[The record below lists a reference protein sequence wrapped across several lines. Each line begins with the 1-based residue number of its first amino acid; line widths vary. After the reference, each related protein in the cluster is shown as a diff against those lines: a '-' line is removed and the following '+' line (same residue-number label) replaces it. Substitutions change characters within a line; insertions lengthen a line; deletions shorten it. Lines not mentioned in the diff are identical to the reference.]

1 MHLVRW
7 FKVIKLASSSA
18 KQSSDHHIPKSKSSR
33 SVRDA
38 ESTRADILDA
48 AEEEFAKH
56 GLQGAR
62 MDAIAAKTGVTKAMI
77 YYYFNS
83 KEDVYKTVLK
93 RCFQDFAC
101 AWEEQKLE
109 TLPPNVALE
118 QFVRR
123 AIEVQS
129 KSPNI
134 CHILFHEA
142 IQNQGKY
149 YRELDARLF
158 YDVLTQILQRGIAD
172 GIFRPLDA
180 DHCAINIVGTCVFY
194 FMAYENIRHVWG
206 GEPMLSPAAIEKHAQ
221 EAVDLVLAGVKVS

>member
-1 MHLVRW
+1 M
-7 FKVIKLASSSA
+7 ASSSA
-18 KQSSDHHIPKSKSSR
+18 KQSSDQQISKQKSGR
-33 SVRDA
+33 TVRDA

-93 RCFQDFAC
+93 RCFQDFAR
-101 AWEEQKLE
+101 AWEELELE
-109 TLPPNVALE
+109 TRPPSIALE

-149 YRELDARLF
+149 YQELDARLF
-158 YDVLTQILQRGIAD
+158 YDVLTQILKRGMAD
-172 GIFRPLDA
+172 GSFRALDA

-194 FMAYENIRHVWG
+194 FIAYENVRHVWA
-206 GEPMLSPAAIEKHAQ
+206 GEPMLSPAAIAKHTQ
-221 EAVDLVLAGVKVS
+221 EVVDLVLAGVKV